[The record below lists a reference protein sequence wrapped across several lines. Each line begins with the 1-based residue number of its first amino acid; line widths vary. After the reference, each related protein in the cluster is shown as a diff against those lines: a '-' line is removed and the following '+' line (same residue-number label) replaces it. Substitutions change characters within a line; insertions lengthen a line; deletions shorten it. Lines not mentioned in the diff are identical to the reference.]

1 MFNPYFARPIGSR
14 KFEEHLITL
23 MIRNREMAWEESEM
37 LADAPVTVM
46 PAAHDAQA
54 YRPLERGWYKLDAL
68 IRAEE
73 YFRFLE
79 DYMKGSEEQKFRL
92 KQFAEEMLMSDDE
105 IYLDLIHIGQNSV
118 NGQSTLKRLR
128 RFISQMLYGTTN
140 ESTKGCGVC

>member
-23 MIRNREMAWEESEM
+23 MIRNREMVREEAEM
-37 LADAPVTVM
+37 LDDGPVEVR

-73 YFRFLE
+73 YYNFLK
-79 DYMKGSEEQKFRL
+79 DYMNGSEEQKFRL

>member
-23 MIRNREMAWEESEM
+23 MVRNWEMVREEAEM
-37 LADAPVTVM
+37 LKDGPVEVR

-73 YFRFLE
+73 YYNFLK
-79 DYMKGSEEQKFRL
+79 DYMNGSEEQKFRL

-105 IYLDLIHIGQNSV
+105 IYLDLIHIGKNSM